1 MSERKRDYP
10 SGAEKRKSKRKRE
23 EVIKKVPKISS
34 FFQRQDTV
42 SDLDWKGKYYPT
54 HLFGV
59 RSDKQ
64 GNLLISVC
72 QSVRHK
78 KWSPPPRFSQLQ
90 VQKSKKDFGHS
101 LLIKLLHEIGLAKIL
116 KRIRFKNKCQI
127 VKLVLRKT
135 EVLTNLHKYYFTRR

>member
-10 SGAEKRKSKRKRE
+10 SGAEKRKIKQKRE
-23 EVIKKVPKISS
+23 EVIKKVAKISS

-54 HLFGV
+54 HLLGV

-72 QSVRHK
+72 PSVRHK
-78 KWSPPPRFSQLQ
+78 KWSPPLDFHNYWSK
-90 VQKSKKDFGHS
+90 KSKICSRFVWP
-101 LLIKLLHEIGLAKIL
+101 LHYA
-116 KRIRFKNKCQI
+116 
-127 VKLVLRKT
+127 LRSNST
-135 EVLTNLHKYYFTRR
+135 QV

>member
-10 SGAEKRKSKRKRE
+10 SGAEKRKIKQKRD

-54 HLFGV
+54 YLLGA

-72 QSVRHK
+72 PSVRHK
-78 KWSPPPRFSQLQ
+78 KWSPSSIFTIILFLGFRA
-90 VQKSKKDFGHS
+90 
-101 LLIKLLHEIGLAKIL
+101 LIKK
-116 KRIRFKNKCQI
+116 
-127 VKLVLRKT
+127 KT
-135 EVLTNLHKYYFTRR
+135 KF

>member
-78 KWSPPPRFSQLQ
+78 KWSPPLDFHNYW
-90 VQKSKKDFGHS
+90 SKNLK
-101 LLIKLLHEIGLAKIL
+101 KIL
-116 KRIRFKNKCQI
+116 E
-127 VKLVLRKT
+127 T
-135 EVLTNLHKYYFTRR
+135 PY

>member
-78 KWSPPPRFSQLQ
+78 KWSPLL
-90 VQKSKKDFGHS
+90 VQKSKKDIGDS

>member
-10 SGAEKRKSKRKRE
+10 SGAEKRKIKQKRD

-54 HLFGV
+54 HLLGA

-72 QSVRHK
+72 PSVRHK
-78 KWSPPPRFSQLQ
+78 KWSPPSIFTIILFLGFRA
-90 VQKSKKDFGHS
+90 
-101 LLIKLLHEIGLAKIL
+101 LIKK
-116 KRIRFKNKCQI
+116 
-127 VKLVLRKT
+127 KT
-135 EVLTNLHKYYFTRR
+135 KF